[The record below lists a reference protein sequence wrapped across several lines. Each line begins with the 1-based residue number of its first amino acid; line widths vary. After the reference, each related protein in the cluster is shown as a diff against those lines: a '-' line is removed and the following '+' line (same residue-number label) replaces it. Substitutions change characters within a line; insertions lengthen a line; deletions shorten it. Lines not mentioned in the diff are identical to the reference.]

1 MSNIREPTDFTNF
14 PWWDDRNNCIPK
26 EPIRKD
32 PLEINRIFST
42 PKSIYDYFDKHLFG
56 CEKYKRTIATAIWS
70 SLKKNIKSNFIVI
83 GESGCGKTSLA
94 HIVQEIYENTTIF
107 DASSISPKG
116 YKGNATFSDA
126 LLSIDTSPN
135 ALPAWIFI
143 DEFDKVLAKNE
154 LGVMLEAEIL
164 KCIEG
169 AQIFVGDEKSRQL
182 VDTSRVN
189 FVFLGTF
196 AHLKKER
203 KHNIGFSSVY
213 SPNETTFDKS
223 LLTESKMLSNEF
235 LGRINEI
242 ITLEPM
248 TNEKALQLLSQPHI
262 SPISKLSKQYGINL
276 QVSPEKYEELA
287 NMTTR
292 YGIRGIY
299 SELTARI
306 NDALFEDS
314 SIKELTI

>member
-1 MSNIREPTDFTNF
+1 MKESTREPPYIDF
-14 PWWDDRNNCIPK
+14 PWWDDRNCAIPK

-70 SLKKNIKSNFIVI
+70 SLKKNIKSNFIVV
-83 GESGCGKTSLA
+83 GESGCGKTELA
-94 HIVQEIYENTTIF
+94 RILSEVYENSTIY
-107 DASSISPKG
+107 DASQCSPKA
-116 YKGNATFSDA
+116 YKGNATLSDA

-143 DEFDKVLAKNE
+143 DEFDKALSRGD
-154 LGVMLEAEIL
+154 LGVLLEAEVL
-164 KCIEG
+164 KLIEG
-169 AQIFVGDEKSRQL
+169 ASIFVGDDKSRQL

-203 KHNIGFSSVY
+203 KNSIGFSSVY
-213 SPNETTFDKS
+213 SPNETHFDKE
-223 LLTESKMLSNEF
+223 LLTDSKLLSNEF

-262 SPISKLSKQYGINL
+262 SPIERLSAQYGINL

-287 NMTTR
+287 NMTAK
-292 YGIRGIY
+292 YGVRGIY